1 MFLSLMWDGQSNAVC
16 TFSVCVCVCV
26 YVCVHVHA
34 GVMYSITCAGGI
46 HVYIC
51 APLVWL
57 HVHVCLMQCT
67 CMCTVPDEDSP

>member
-1 MFLSLMWDGQSNAVC
+1 MAKVMQFVHL
-16 TFSVCVCVCV
+16 VCVCVCV

-34 GVMYSITCAGGI
+34 GVMYNMCWSYT
-46 HVYIC
+46 C

-67 CMCTVPDEDSP
+67 CMCNVPDEDSHEKDCPLDRRIVL